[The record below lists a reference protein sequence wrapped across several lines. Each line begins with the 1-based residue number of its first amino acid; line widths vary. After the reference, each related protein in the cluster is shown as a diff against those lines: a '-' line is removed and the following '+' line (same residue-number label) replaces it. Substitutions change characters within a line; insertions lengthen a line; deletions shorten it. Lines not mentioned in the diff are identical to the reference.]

1 MPKPSRCLSL
11 TLFFSVFLLAGC
23 GDEESAKSQSPRLV
37 LAMQVG
43 DASALAD
50 RWVPGRARATR
61 ELDLSFRVGGRMIAR
76 PVVVGDVL
84 AAGELVAKLDPSD
97 YEVELQN
104 AEGNLGEANAALG
117 NARTELQR
125 MLNIQKTDPG
135 AISKVAV
142 DRARGARD
150 AAQAGVKALEA
161 AVADAR
167 NRLERTTLRAPFD
180 ATVVARYAEAFEDV
194 RPNQPIVRLVDT
206 SRIEFLAHLPE
217 SEISTISEVTNLR
230 VQFDAFPGLE
240 VPAELK
246 EVGTEASLTTR
257 TFPVTLI
264 MDQPEGYQILPGM
277 AGRANGDAA
286 GQTRDGHVI
295 PLSAVFTEEGG
306 SEAAR
311 RGDPGAAVP
320 PADRPTFVWVVKEPE
335 MTVSRRPVTPGAM
348 TARGLRITEGIEAGE
363 WLVTAGVYSVL
374 EGQQVRISQQ
384 RPE

>member
-1 MPKPSRCLSL
+1 MHTRIRNLSTVL
-11 TLFFSVFLLAGC
+11 LSSVFLLSAC
-23 GDEESAKSQSPRLV
+23 GEDEPAKPDRPRLV
-37 LAMQVG
+37 LAIQVG
-43 DASALAD
+43 DSSALTD

-61 ELDLSFRVGGRMIAR
+61 ELDLSFRVGGRMVAR
-76 PVVVGDVL
+76 PVVVGDV
-84 AAGELVAKLDPSD
+84 VAQGDVIARLDTSD

-104 AEGNLGEANAALG
+104 AEGNLDEARADLANAESEL
-117 NARTELQR
+117 ARVVST
-125 MLNIQKTDPG
+125 QKSDPG

-142 DRARGARD
+142 DRARGRRD
-150 AAQAGVKALEA
+150 AARANVKSLEA
-161 AVADAR
+161 AVTDAR

-206 SRIEFLAHLPE
+206 SRIEFVANLPE
-217 SEISTISEVTNLR
+217 SEISAISEVTNIR

-264 MDQPEGYQILPGM
+264 MNQPEGYRILPGM
-277 AGRANGDAA
+277 AGRANGDAPD
-286 GQTRDGHVI
+286 QVRDGYVV

-320 PADRPTFVWVVKEPE
+320 PAARPTFVWIVKEPE
-335 MTVSRRPVTPGAM
+335 MTVSRRQVAPGAM
-348 TARGLRITEGIEAGE
+348 TARGLRITEGLEAGE
-363 WLVTAGVYSVL
+363 WLVTAGVYSL
-374 EGQQVRISQQ
+374 IDGQQVRISQQ